1 MVQRIGRLVAS
12 LVDVICG
19 RVHNGLSYCWGDMP
33 GPALPISPVAGVL
46 VSLPVFDG
54 IMADS

>member
-1 MVQRIGRLVAS
+1 VFIGWGWCGLVAF

-19 RVHNGLSYCWGDMP
+19 RAHDGLSYCWGDMP

-46 VSLPVFDG
+46 VITACL
-54 IMADS
+54 